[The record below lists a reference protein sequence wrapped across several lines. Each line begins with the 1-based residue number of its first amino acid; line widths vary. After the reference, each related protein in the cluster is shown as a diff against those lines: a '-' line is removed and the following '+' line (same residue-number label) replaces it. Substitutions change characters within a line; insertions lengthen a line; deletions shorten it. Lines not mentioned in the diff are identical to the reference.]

1 MIIIV
6 FIINNNDDNTNNNH
20 ANNHDSHD
28 NVQMLC
34 SPWWARNLHDD
45 KSQVVNSRLVL
56 YWDCSPFRT
65 SMFSRLGQRWVIS
78 IWLAED
84 FNHDRSQAFILLPML
99 SCNSRAL
106 GNIPTLKWGHAQA
119 TWMLLAWAMF
129 QEWPTMCTLH
139 RATNKTFM
147 VNNAERLTLLKY
159 AVEADCSKEMP
170 THRMRS
176 ACCTSSSMMSN
187 TSSGVIT
194 SSASAHADHG

>member
-1 MIIIV
+1 MIILITTMPTIMIV
-6 FIINNNDDNTNNNH
+6 ITMFECF
-20 ANNHDSHD
+20 AAHDELKTC
-28 NVQMLC
+28 MMIKL
-34 SPWWARNLHDD
+34 
-45 KSQVVNSRLVL
+45 RLWIQHL
-56 YWDCSPFRT
+56 YYIET
-65 SMFSRLGQRWVIS
+65 SALSEQACFPSWVRGES
-78 IWLAED
+78 YQSDWLKTL
-84 FNHDRSQAFILLPML
+84 NHDRSQAFILLPML

-147 VNNAERLTLLKY
+147 VNNTERLTLLKY

-176 ACCTSSSMMSN
+176 ACRTSSSMMSN